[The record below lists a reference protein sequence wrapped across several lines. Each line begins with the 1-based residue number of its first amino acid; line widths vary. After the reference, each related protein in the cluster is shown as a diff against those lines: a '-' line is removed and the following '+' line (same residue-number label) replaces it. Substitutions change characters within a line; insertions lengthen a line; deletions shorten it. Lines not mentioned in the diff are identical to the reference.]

1 MKSEF
6 VNKFLV
12 TKRESDLFFTTHFGL
27 DTPWRSGSLHA
38 IAGDAAAGVRGEDA
52 AEMLRQMMKNTGDR
66 ERGDDEVVGIN
77 RCGGQR
83 RARVHRVS
91 AGLAAPFSA
100 RPR

>member
-1 MKSEF
+1 M
-6 VNKFLV
+6 
-12 TKRESDLFFTTHFGL
+12 
-27 DTPWRSGSLHA
+27 
-38 IAGDAAAGVRGEDA
+38 I
-52 AEMLRQMMKNTGDR
+52 RQMMKNTGDR